1 MQQPNFSDCC
11 IVLRPPPITG
21 RGVLHTIIRS
31 SPEINS
37 KTKPAGQNQK
47 TGNKRLKRRGTDS
60 NTQKPWIPG
69 THGNTHADTSDA
81 ENIHLF
87 VYLHPNSF
95 EMAKKFTYKT
105 QGTCSK
111 SIEIELEGDIVK
123 SVRFEGGCH
132 GNTQGIGL
140 LTRGMQAA
148 DVIAR
153 LEGIDCKGRG
163 TSCPDQL
170 AKALASGPRTIT
182 ATTKPENGPVLQN
195 PGKQRKNKSSYTVSR
210 TAPGN
215 GAADVC
221 RSPGPIV
228 VTGD

>member
-1 MQQPNFSDCC
+1 
-11 IVLRPPPITG
+11 
-21 RGVLHTIIRS
+21 
-31 SPEINS
+31 
-37 KTKPAGQNQK
+37 
-47 TGNKRLKRRGTDS
+47 
-60 NTQKPWIPG
+60 
-69 THGNTHADTSDA
+69 
-81 ENIHLF
+81 
-87 VYLHPNSF
+87 
-95 EMAKKFTYKT
+95 MAKKFTYKT

-195 PGKQRKNKSSYTVSR
+195 PGKQRKNKSSYTRQSHRSR
-210 TAPGN
+210 KWRCRCLSVARPDCGN
-215 GAADVC
+215 GRLNEKESAAH
-221 RSPGPIV
+221 PGRGKSRNLFGKIR
-228 VTGD
+228 

>member
-1 MQQPNFSDCC
+1 
-11 IVLRPPPITG
+11 
-21 RGVLHTIIRS
+21 
-31 SPEINS
+31 
-37 KTKPAGQNQK
+37 
-47 TGNKRLKRRGTDS
+47 
-60 NTQKPWIPG
+60 
-69 THGNTHADTSDA
+69 
-81 ENIHLF
+81 
-87 VYLHPNSF
+87 
-95 EMAKKFTYKT
+95 MAKKFTYKT

-195 PGKQRKNKSSYTVSR
+195 PGKQREKQKQLYRQSHRSR
-210 TAPGN
+210 KWRCRCLSVARPDCGN
-215 GAADVC
+215 GRLNEKESAAH
-221 RSPGPIV
+221 PGRGKSRNLFGKIR
-228 VTGD
+228 

>member
-1 MQQPNFSDCC
+1 
-11 IVLRPPPITG
+11 
-21 RGVLHTIIRS
+21 
-31 SPEINS
+31 
-37 KTKPAGQNQK
+37 
-47 TGNKRLKRRGTDS
+47 
-60 NTQKPWIPG
+60 
-69 THGNTHADTSDA
+69 
-81 ENIHLF
+81 
-87 VYLHPNSF
+87 
-95 EMAKKFTYKT
+95 MAKKFTYKT

-195 PGKQRKNKSSYTVSR
+195 PGKQRKNKKQLYRQSHRSR
-210 TAPGN
+210 KWRCRCLSVARPDCGN
-215 GAADVC
+215 GRLNEKESAAH
-221 RSPGPIV
+221 PGRGKSRNLFGKIR
-228 VTGD
+228 

>member
-1 MQQPNFSDCC
+1 
-11 IVLRPPPITG
+11 
-21 RGVLHTIIRS
+21 
-31 SPEINS
+31 
-37 KTKPAGQNQK
+37 
-47 TGNKRLKRRGTDS
+47 
-60 NTQKPWIPG
+60 
-69 THGNTHADTSDA
+69 
-81 ENIHLF
+81 
-87 VYLHPNSF
+87 
-95 EMAKKFTYKT
+95 MAKKFTYKT

-195 PGKQRKNKSSYTVSR
+195 PGNKGKQKQLYRQSHRSRKWRCRCLSVAR
-210 TAPGN
+210 PDCGN
-215 GAADVC
+215 GRLNEKESAAH
-221 RSPGPIV
+221 PGRGKSRNLFGKIR
-228 VTGD
+228 

>member
-1 MQQPNFSDCC
+1 
-11 IVLRPPPITG
+11 
-21 RGVLHTIIRS
+21 
-31 SPEINS
+31 
-37 KTKPAGQNQK
+37 
-47 TGNKRLKRRGTDS
+47 
-60 NTQKPWIPG
+60 
-69 THGNTHADTSDA
+69 
-81 ENIHLF
+81 
-87 VYLHPNSF
+87 
-95 EMAKKFTYKT
+95 MAKKFTYKT

-182 ATTKPENGPVLQN
+182 ATTKPENGPVSKIRGN
-195 PGKQRKNKSSYTVSR
+195 KGKTKQLYRQSHRSRKWRCRCLSVAR
-210 TAPGN
+210 PDCGN
-215 GAADVC
+215 GRLNEKESAAH
-221 RSPGPIV
+221 PGRGKSRNLFGKIR
-228 VTGD
+228 

>member
-1 MQQPNFSDCC
+1 
-11 IVLRPPPITG
+11 
-21 RGVLHTIIRS
+21 
-31 SPEINS
+31 
-37 KTKPAGQNQK
+37 
-47 TGNKRLKRRGTDS
+47 
-60 NTQKPWIPG
+60 
-69 THGNTHADTSDA
+69 
-81 ENIHLF
+81 
-87 VYLHPNSF
+87 
-95 EMAKKFTYKT
+95 MAKKFTYKT

-148 DVIAR
+148 DVLAR

>member
-1 MQQPNFSDCC
+1 MGNVAKYQHGRNMTFTVVELLMIIPKSTYLSISLPYFS
-11 IVLRPPPITG
+11 IYHFFSLTLR
-21 RGVLHTIIRS
+21 V
-31 SPEINS
+31 
-37 KTKPAGQNQK
+37 
-47 TGNKRLKRRGTDS
+47 
-60 NTQKPWIPG
+60 
-69 THGNTHADTSDA
+69 
-81 ENIHLF
+81 
-87 VYLHPNSF
+87 NSF

-170 AKALASGPRTIT
+170 AKALRQALG
-182 ATTKPENGPVLQN
+182 Q
-195 PGKQRKNKSSYTVSR
+195 
-210 TAPGN
+210 
-215 GAADVC
+215 
-221 RSPGPIV
+221 
-228 VTGD
+228 

>member
-1 MQQPNFSDCC
+1 MKFGGLCYDVLGLSRLNGTDKIINLVFQIRFP
-11 IVLRPPPITG
+11 VLR
-21 RGVLHTIIRS
+21 
-31 SPEINS
+31 
-37 KTKPAGQNQK
+37 
-47 TGNKRLKRRGTDS
+47 
-60 NTQKPWIPG
+60 
-69 THGNTHADTSDA
+69 DTPQHISY
-81 ENIHLF
+81 NIYATF
-87 VYLHPNSF
+87 DICVRNSF

>member
-1 MQQPNFSDCC
+1 
-11 IVLRPPPITG
+11 
-21 RGVLHTIIRS
+21 
-31 SPEINS
+31 
-37 KTKPAGQNQK
+37 
-47 TGNKRLKRRGTDS
+47 
-60 NTQKPWIPG
+60 
-69 THGNTHADTSDA
+69 
-81 ENIHLF
+81 
-87 VYLHPNSF
+87 
-95 EMAKKFTYKT
+95 MAKKFTYKT

-195 PGKQRKNKSSYTVSR
+195 PGETKEKQKQLYRQSHRSRKWRCRCLSVAR
-210 TAPGN
+210 PDCGN
-215 GAADVC
+215 GRLNEKESAAH
-221 RSPGPIV
+221 PGRGKSRNLFGKIR
-228 VTGD
+228 

>member
-1 MQQPNFSDCC
+1 
-11 IVLRPPPITG
+11 
-21 RGVLHTIIRS
+21 
-31 SPEINS
+31 
-37 KTKPAGQNQK
+37 
-47 TGNKRLKRRGTDS
+47 
-60 NTQKPWIPG
+60 
-69 THGNTHADTSDA
+69 
-81 ENIHLF
+81 
-87 VYLHPNSF
+87 
-95 EMAKKFTYKT
+95 MAKKFTYKT

-170 AKALASGPRTIT
+170 AQALRQALGQSR
-182 ATTKPENGPVLQN
+182 LRRN
-195 PGKQRKNKSSYTVSR
+195 PKTVRFSQIR
-210 TAPGN
+210 GN
-215 GAADVC
+215 I
-221 RSPGPIV
+221 RQKMK
-228 VTGD
+228 

>member
-1 MQQPNFSDCC
+1 MIGKGSFTYDYPIVTRNNIAKPN
-11 IVLRPPPITG
+11 RPARIKK
-21 RGVLHTIIRS
+21 
-31 SPEINS
+31 PEIRGS
-37 KTKPAGQNQK
+37 REEGRIRIRKSHGFPVRTETHTP
-47 TGNKRLKRRGTDS
+47 THRTLKISIYSYICVR
-60 NTQKPWIPG
+60 
-69 THGNTHADTSDA
+69 
-81 ENIHLF
+81 
-87 VYLHPNSF
+87 NSF

>member
-1 MQQPNFSDCC
+1 
-11 IVLRPPPITG
+11 
-21 RGVLHTIIRS
+21 
-31 SPEINS
+31 
-37 KTKPAGQNQK
+37 
-47 TGNKRLKRRGTDS
+47 
-60 NTQKPWIPG
+60 
-69 THGNTHADTSDA
+69 
-81 ENIHLF
+81 
-87 VYLHPNSF
+87 
-95 EMAKKFTYKT
+95 MAKKFTYKT

-132 GNTQGIGL
+132 GIPGIGL

-182 ATTKPENGPVLQN
+182 ATTKPRTVRFSKIRGNK
-195 PGKQRKNKSSYTVSR
+195 GKKSSYTVSR

>member
-1 MQQPNFSDCC
+1 MNFRCARKYS
-11 IVLRPPPITG
+11 
-21 RGVLHTIIRS
+21 
-31 SPEINS
+31 
-37 KTKPAGQNQK
+37 
-47 TGNKRLKRRGTDS
+47 
-60 NTQKPWIPG
+60 
-69 THGNTHADTSDA
+69 DTSDT
-81 ENIHLF
+81 ENTIRFLLF
-87 VYLHPNSF
+87 VYLLGNSF

-170 AKALASGPRTIT
+170 AKALRQALG
-182 ATTKPENGPVLQN
+182 Q
-195 PGKQRKNKSSYTVSR
+195 
-210 TAPGN
+210 
-215 GAADVC
+215 
-221 RSPGPIV
+221 
-228 VTGD
+228 

>member
-1 MQQPNFSDCC
+1 
-11 IVLRPPPITG
+11 
-21 RGVLHTIIRS
+21 
-31 SPEINS
+31 
-37 KTKPAGQNQK
+37 
-47 TGNKRLKRRGTDS
+47 
-60 NTQKPWIPG
+60 
-69 THGNTHADTSDA
+69 
-81 ENIHLF
+81 
-87 VYLHPNSF
+87 
-95 EMAKKFTYKT
+95 MAKKFTYKT

-195 PGKQRKNKSSYTVSR
+195 PGKQRKNKRQLYRQSHRSR
-210 TAPGN
+210 KWRCRCLSVARPDCGN
-215 GAADVC
+215 GRLNEKESAAH
-221 RSPGPIV
+221 PGRGKSRNLFGKIR
-228 VTGD
+228 

>member
-1 MQQPNFSDCC
+1 MKFYEIPSS
-11 IVLRPPPITG
+11 PITESC
-21 RGVLHTIIRS
+21 RQILFQVAIAVLGQCS
-31 SPEINS
+31 STVP
-37 KTKPAGQNQK
+37 
-47 TGNKRLKRRGTDS
+47 
-60 NTQKPWIPG
+60 
-69 THGNTHADTSDA
+69 
-81 ENIHLF
+81 
-87 VYLHPNSF
+87 LHPNSF

-170 AKALASGPRTIT
+170 AKALRQALG
-182 ATTKPENGPVLQN
+182 Q
-195 PGKQRKNKSSYTVSR
+195 
-210 TAPGN
+210 
-215 GAADVC
+215 
-221 RSPGPIV
+221 
-228 VTGD
+228 

>member
-1 MQQPNFSDCC
+1 
-11 IVLRPPPITG
+11 
-21 RGVLHTIIRS
+21 
-31 SPEINS
+31 
-37 KTKPAGQNQK
+37 
-47 TGNKRLKRRGTDS
+47 
-60 NTQKPWIPG
+60 
-69 THGNTHADTSDA
+69 
-81 ENIHLF
+81 
-87 VYLHPNSF
+87 
-95 EMAKKFTYKT
+95 MAKKFTYKT

-170 AKALASGPRTIT
+170 AKALASGHRPIT
-182 ATTKPENGPVLQN
+182 AAAKPENGPVLQN
-195 PGKQRKNKSSYTVSR
+195 PGKHSSKMK
-210 TAPGN
+210 
-215 GAADVC
+215 
-221 RSPGPIV
+221 
-228 VTGD
+228 

>member
-1 MQQPNFSDCC
+1 MNFRCARKYS
-11 IVLRPPPITG
+11 
-21 RGVLHTIIRS
+21 
-31 SPEINS
+31 
-37 KTKPAGQNQK
+37 
-47 TGNKRLKRRGTDS
+47 
-60 NTQKPWIPG
+60 
-69 THGNTHADTSDA
+69 DTSDT
-81 ENIHLF
+81 ENTIRFLLF

-182 ATTKPENGPVLQN
+182 ATTKPENGPVLKN
-195 PGKQRKNKSSYTVSR
+195 PGNLRKNKSS
-210 TAPGN
+210 
-215 GAADVC
+215 
-221 RSPGPIV
+221 
-228 VTGD
+228 

>member
-1 MQQPNFSDCC
+1 M
-11 IVLRPPPITG
+11 
-21 RGVLHTIIRS
+21 
-31 SPEINS
+31 INS
-37 KTKPAGQNQK
+37 GTETKR
-47 TGNKRLKRRGTDS
+47 TERRKQDLFRYASPIGTK
-60 NTQKPWIPG
+60 NTQKTKILLLVF
-69 THGNTHADTSDA
+69 SY
-81 ENIHLF
+81 IC
-87 VYLHPNSF
+87 VRNSF